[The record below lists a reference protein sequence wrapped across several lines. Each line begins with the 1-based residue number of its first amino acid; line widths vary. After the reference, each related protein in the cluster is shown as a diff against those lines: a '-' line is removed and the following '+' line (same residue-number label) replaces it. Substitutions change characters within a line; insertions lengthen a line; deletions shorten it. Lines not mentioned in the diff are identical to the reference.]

1 MYIYIYI
8 YICDLCVCVCVCVYT
23 CMYIIIEAKK
33 QLPISVPSNILLF
46 TKALYHLYATH
57 EVHNLLDE
65 KKYSINNNK

>member
-1 MYIYIYI
+1 M
-8 YICDLCVCVCVCVYT
+8 CVCVCVYT